1 MQLTFDKR
9 HQMMRLSTGYVTF
22 KRMLNMELNF
32 ELHYLYN
39 WLHEDVLHVNKQE
52 LLYNFFV

>member
-9 HQMMRLSTGYVTF
+9 HQMMRLSAGYVTF

-39 WLHEDVLHVNKQE
+39 GSMKMF
-52 LLYNFFV
+52 YM

>member
-1 MQLTFDKR
+1 MQLTFDKG

-32 ELHYLYN
+32 EFICITGSMKMFYM
-39 WLHEDVLHVNKQE
+39 
-52 LLYNFFV
+52 